1 MEIKKYRH
9 ADLEHG
15 RRRTFMI
22 SLIMVIAALF
32 VALEY
37 DFGAKADDG
46 DEADEETEE
55 FELAPLKKQEERIAL
70 ALKQEPKPAAD
81 EIKVVEKS
89 FEMNRMEMPDEKAEE
104 EDSNDALK
112 KNTKPK
118 EEEDMLAPAAN
129 ALDNNP
135 LNFRVVEDLPQFPG
149 GAMAL
154 MKWLTDNLKYPQ
166 KAQKKKIEG
175 KVVVQFIVAADGTMT
190 DLKVV
195 QSLEASC
202 DNEAMRVMRMMPK
215 WKPGLQDGKP
225 CRTMVAIPIVF
236 KL

>member
-1 MEIKKYRH
+1 
-9 ADLEHG
+9 
-15 RRRTFMI
+15 MI

-37 DFGAKADDG
+37 DFGAKGDDG

-112 KNTKPK
+112 KNTKPE

-149 GAMAL
+149 GAMEL